1 MEGQDDLLVELP
13 DKPQGPQGS
22 DSSSPLKCS
31 LPQNLQIT
39 LITVFACTTG
49 IGGCIL
55 TLARKYPIHK
65 EEYNPTG
72 CVLPV
77 SQRNVS
83 VMT

>member
-1 MEGQDDLLVELP
+1 MVCWWSYLTNH
-13 DKPQGPQGS
+13 QGS
-22 DSSSPLKCS
+22 NLSSLKCS

-39 LITVFACTTG
+39 LIVVLACTTG
-49 IGGCIL
+49 TGGCIL

-65 EEYNPTG
+65 EEYNDTG

-77 SQRNVS
+77 SQRNVN